1 MTEAVATG
9 GTPNPTGATPTNN
22 GGAPS
27 GETLLTGGA
36 PAAPE
41 TKTEGA
47 PVVPGAEVKA
57 GEGEKKDGEGTPTVP
72 EKYDFVM
79 PEGVV
84 LDTAAAEEFS
94 VLAKELKLDNATAQ
108 RVADIAAKMQLKHA
122 EQQAAT
128 VKGWADSSKT
138 DKEFG
143 GDNLKQNLSVAQKAI
158 DTFGSSELKAMLKET
173 GLGNHPEIIRFA
185 FKAGSAISE
194 DGFVRAGSRAPTP
207 TASLEKK
214 LYPNMN

>member
-9 GTPNPTGATPTNN
+9 GTPNPAGATPTNN
-22 GGAPS
+22 GGAPE

-41 TKTEGA
+41 ANPDGT
-47 PVVPGAEVKA
+47 PAEPKA
-57 GEGEKKDGEGTPTVP
+57 EAKDGEGKTDGEGAPAVP
-72 EKYDFVM
+72 EKYEFTM
-79 PEGVV
+79 PEGVE

-108 RVADIAAKMQLKHA
+108 RVADIAVKMQQKQA

-158 DTFGSSELKAMLKET
+158 DTFGSSELKTMLKTT

-207 TASLEKK
+207 PASLEKK

>member
-22 GGAPS
+22 GVAPE
-27 GETLLTGGA
+27 GETLLTNGT
-36 PAAPE
+36 PAAAEAKPGE
-41 TKTEGA
+41 ANQA
-47 PVVPGAEVKA
+47 PDGSAKE
-57 GEGEKKDGEGTPTVP
+57 GEGKADDKGTPAVP
-72 EKYDFVM
+72 EKYEFKM
-79 PEGVV
+79 PEGVE

-108 RVADIAAKMQLKHA
+108 RVADIAVKMQQKQA

-128 VKGWADSSKT
+128 VKGWADSSKA

-158 DTFGSSELKAMLKET
+158 DTFGSSELKEMLKTT

-185 FKAGSAISE
+185 FKAGTAISE

-207 TASLEKK
+207 AASLEKK